1 MTQYLCVNRL
11 GTAYLFRPK
20 QSFRY
25 LTFSFVPGTK
35 KSDAHAVQTAYAG
48 EEMITQEK
56 QRSIMMSVPWNLFL
70 LTLGALISTFA
81 LKCIARPQDFVAG
94 GMYGMSMLIVYA
106 TDFLSI
112 AIWYAI
118 FNIPVLLLGWFILS
132 RRFMLYTI
140 YCIAVTTIATQLMTF
155 EVIIEDKT
163 LAAVAAGILCGAG
176 SGIALRSLGS
186 DGGLNIVSLILNQK
200 YNINVGTPNIIFN
213 ALLFLVALPIIK
225 VDNVL
230 YSMIITYLTANLTNY
245 FLGMFDQRKLIF
257 IISEQYL
264 NIAQSIMRNLGRGC
278 TVLHGQGA
286 FTRQEREVLLTV
298 VHNIQLKR
306 LEELVY
312 KEDPN
317 AFLIIENTHIVL
329 GKGFSQRKQ
338 Y

>member
-1 MTQYLCVNRL
+1 MISQERL
-11 GTAYLFRPK
+11 RA
-20 QSFRY
+20 
-25 LTFSFVPGTK
+25 
-35 KSDAHAVQTAYAG
+35 
-48 EEMITQEK
+48 ITL
-56 QRSIMMSVPWNLFL
+56 SVPWNLFL
-70 LTLGALISTFA
+70 LTAGALISTFG
-81 LKCIARPQDFVAG
+81 LKCIARPQDFVSG
-94 GMYGMSMLIVYA
+94 GLYGSSMLIVYA
-106 TDFLSI
+106 TDVFNI
-112 AIWYAI
+112 AIWYALL
-118 FNIPVLLLGWFILS
+118 NIPVLLVGWFMLS
-132 RRFMLYTI
+132 RRFMLYTN
-140 YCIAVTTIATQLMTF
+140 YCITVTTSATQLLTY
-155 EVIIEDKT
+155 EVVIADKT

-186 DGGLNIVSLILNQK
+186 DGGLNIISLILNQK
-200 YNINVGTPNIIFN
+200 YNFNVGTFNIIFN
-213 ALLFLVALPIIK
+213 ALLFVVALPVIK

-230 YSMIITYLTANLTNY
+230 YSMIITYLTSILTNY
-245 FLGMFDQRKLIF
+245 FLGMFDERKLIF

-317 AFLIIENTHIVL
+317 AFLIVENTHIVL